1 LRYCKCAVL
10 WFVINNANQCKSSII
25 FDVQHTSSG
34 LTAWAEP
41 HGLHGTADVV
51 NQHSKVNKKPHG
63 LHGTTDFVTCTP
75 TSRLPSTV
83 SPGSNSRP
91 PQSTP
96 NLSSEC
102 CPRRHRPGRH
112 RRPHLRHAIRC
123 LTLHGAPREHGAC
136 PVTTCNALK

>member
-1 LRYCKCAVL
+1 MRLIYNCTELRYNIKTATLRYCSSVSVL
-10 WFVINNANQCKSSII
+10 LFVINNANQCKSSII

-41 HGLHGTADVV
+41 HGLHGT
-51 NQHSKVNKKPHG
+51 
-63 LHGTTDFVTCTP
+63 TDFVTCTP

-96 NLSSEC
+96 SLSSEC
-102 CPRRHRPGRH
+102 CPRRRRPGRH